1 MADRMKP
8 IRTNPKKLPGES
20 RVKLTRDQI
29 VSMRIGLQHIVHERP
44 SPWHEDDPQHGAKY
58 ERDLNLIARVKSVE
72 DAIDVLGDLGK
83 DVQSELTVWA
93 EILDPL
99 GGFDVA
105 DDSPEEQE
113 RFRQYLHTTYN
124 VPLNKLK
131 SRYRS
136 YPRM

>member
-1 MADRMKP
+1 MKS
-8 IRTNPKKLPGES
+8 IRTNRRKPHGES
-20 RVKLTRDQI
+20 PVKLTRDQI
-29 VSMRIGLQHIVHERP
+29 VSMRIVLQHIVHERP
-44 SPWHEDDPQHGAKY
+44 SPWHKDDPQHGAKH
-58 ERDLNLIARVKSVE
+58 ERDLNLIAGVKSVE
-72 DAIDVLGDLGK
+72 NAIDVLGDLGK
-83 DVQSELTVWA
+83 DIQSELTVWA

-99 GGFDVA
+99 GGFNVA

-136 YPRM
+136 YARM

>member
-1 MADRMKP
+1 MKL
-8 IRTNPKKLPGES
+8 IRTNRRKPHGES
-20 RVKLTRDQI
+20 PVKLTRDQI
-29 VSMRIGLQHIVHERP
+29 VSMRIVLQHIVYERP
-44 SPWHEDDPQHGAKY
+44 SPWHADDPQHGAKH

-72 DAIDVLGDLGK
+72 NAIDVLGDLGK
-83 DVQSELTVWA
+83 DVPSELTVWA

-99 GGFDVA
+99 GGFNVA

-131 SRYRS
+131 SRYPS
-136 YPRM
+136 CTRM